1 MIKKTIGLIIIVG
14 IILGL
19 LNFHFI
25 LFDNSLK
32 VLKKEKLTLDDTF
45 VDARGVKKLKLL
57 TNPDLVRAG
66 IKDLIK

>member
-1 MIKKTIGLIIIVG
+1 MKKAMGLIILIGIV
-14 IILGL
+14 LGL

-45 VDARGVKKLKLL
+45 VDARGAKKLKLL